1 MKKNVINKCFPF
13 RKEGNSKQKIGNPK
27 LEFLNSMKKKA
38 GFTLI
43 ELMVSL
49 SVLVVLLIIVYSVL
63 LSAYRFYGHVSLD
76 VDQEN
81 QANKILT
88 GLKAEIQTATV
99 DAEGNGI
106 EIIDKNSNSTLISGG
121 TKYYMV
127 ASDAG
132 ANTFYL
138 VKDNGTVSVAFGSV
152 PMENMAINFLRLD
165 DQLIRVTISFA
176 ADASDS
182 EYTSSIDIYSP
193 NAAIDGVHSANA
205 LLMN

>member
-1 MKKNVINKCFPF
+1 MINNCFSF
-13 RKEGNSKQKIGNPK
+13 RKEENSKQNNGIPK
-27 LEFLNSMKKKA
+27 LKFLIGKKKKT

-63 LSAYRFYGHVSLD
+63 LSAFKFYGHVSLD

-106 EIIDKNSNSTLISGG
+106 EIIDKNSNSTLINGG
-121 TKYYMV
+121 TRYYMV

-132 ANTFYL
+132 TNTFYL
-138 VKDNGTVSVAFGSV
+138 VKDNGTVSVAFGTV

-165 DQLIRVTISFA
+165 DQLIRVTVSFS

-193 NAAIDGVHSANA
+193 NAAIDGVNSANA
-205 LLMN
+205 LLVN